1 MVWARAK
8 LMIEDDLLSPLPV
21 VRIKF
26 AGQNPERFYKE
37 MYNLMLV
44 SFRVHE
50 HSIQEKDFQ
59 WSKGEIEK
67 FSIRWEV
74 NKDLD
79 KFSYYF
85 VEVRLNGEMARNTG
99 KAEIEV
105 EGLLRTEYPQDTFWQ
120 RSLIYEILRMFWH
133 TTFYNSKRDEYLK
146 EGRRLMSLFC
156 DQVKTLTRV

>member
-37 MYNLMLV
+37 MYNLMLL

-59 WSKGEIEK
+59 WSKGETEK
-67 FSIRWEV
+67 FNIRWEV

-85 VEVRLNGEMARNTG
+85 VEVRLNGEMAKNTG
-99 KAEIEV
+99 KVEIEV

-133 TTFYNSKRDEYLK
+133 TTFYGSKRDEYLR

>member
-21 VRIKF
+21 VKIKF
-26 AGQNPERFYKE
+26 SGQNPERFYKE
-37 MYNLMLV
+37 MYNLMML
-44 SFRVHE
+44 SFRVQE
-50 HSIQEKDFQ
+50 HSIQEKEFQ
-59 WSKGEIEK
+59 WSKGETEK
-67 FSIRWEV
+67 FNIRWEV

-85 VEVRLNGEMARNTG
+85 VDVRLVGEMAKNNG

-105 EGLLRTEYPQDTFWQ
+105 EGVLRTEYSQDTFWQ
-120 RSLIYEILRMFWH
+120 RSLLYEILRMFWH
-133 TTFYNSKRDEYLK
+133 TTFYGSKRDEYLRD
-146 EGRRLMSLFC
+146 GRRLMSIFC

>member
-59 WSKGEIEK
+59 WSKGETEK
-67 FSIRWEV
+67 FNIRWEV

-85 VEVRLNGEMARNTG
+85 VEVRLNGEMAKNTG
-99 KAEIEV
+99 KVEIEV

-133 TTFYNSKRDEYLK
+133 TTFYGSKRDEYLR